1 MDLVLSE
8 MNSNAIMW
16 PLFCLVF
23 AWYAVGTVEWYQDA
37 FGFGRLNYRRDWKMG
52 KWLEEVIDV
61 RWILIQS
68 NTSDRREYIRR
79 WQVKEYPDMT
89 TERLEATVRKSE
101 RVYWKMAA
109 ENKSDPPITKKYT
122 EWLVLS
128 EEVLSLRAW
137 YWYLDNE
144 KWTGFFLVF
153 PWRMPQ
159 RRFAWEQIV
168 TFEHEW
174 KPRWDGAL
182 KQRILEQDRKARVK
196 LHPDCRLRLDAL
208 RIVVEKG
215 WPTCE
220 K

>member
-1 MDLVLSE
+1 MVCLPIVANANNTARVEFLFTMDLVLSE

-122 EWLVLS
+122 EWLV
-128 EEVLSLRAW
+128 
-137 YWYLDNE
+137 
-144 KWTGFFLVF
+144 
-153 PWRMPQ
+153 